1 MKNIKQN
8 RRAEGALL
16 IVGVVGV
23 LVISVLLGAVLE
35 IVFVFL
41 VPGPFLLALFLVL
54 TPFAVLVL
62 VVLLLFQTHSLAPPA
77 LIEILVIL
85 EVPATFLATPV
96 PPALLDI
103 LILLIVLSFL
113 APFPPVP
120 LVLGILEVP
129 STPAPPVL
137 TLLKE

>member
-54 TPFAVLVL
+54 TPFAVLRVPSVL
-62 VVLLLFQTHSLAPPA
+62 MIGQY
-77 LIEILVIL
+77 
-85 EVPATFLATPV
+85 
-96 PPALLDI
+96 
-103 LILLIVLSFL
+103 
-113 APFPPVP
+113 PVP
-120 LVLGILEVP
+120 LLLELFL
-129 STPAPPVL
+129 VL
-137 TLLKE
+137 TPFAVLRVP